1 MTSVVCDSSHIGRS
15 VIGTSSAGTLF
26 AKHMPL
32 VIFEYS

>member
-15 VIGTSSAGTLF
+15 AIGTSAGTLF